1 MKKKVKKRLQS
12 RIRREVFDFSYP
24 VDLGEEVRKIEKN
37 RKAIQA
43 LRAFHFA
50 YDPDRRSGEETYG
63 YTSLESIESSLKYI
77 CDRWGCAF
85 RLTWLL
91 GVPSAVANLKSSPK
105 LSK

>member
-1 MKKKVKKRLQS
+1 MKKKVKKRIQT
-12 RIRREVFDFSYP
+12 RIQREVFDFPHP
-24 VDLGEEVRKIEKN
+24 VDLGKVVRKIEKN
-37 RKAIQA
+37 RRAIQA

-63 YTSLESIESSLKYI
+63 YTSLESIASNLEYV

-91 GVPSAVANLKSSPK
+91 GVPNTVANLKSLPK

>member
-1 MKKKVKKRLQS
+1 MKKRVKKRLQS
-12 RIRREVFDFSYP
+12 RIQREVFDFSHP
-24 VDLGEEVRKIEKN
+24 LDLGKVVGKIERNK
-37 RKAIQA
+37 RAILA

-63 YTSLESIESSLKYI
+63 YTSLESIESSLEYI

-91 GVPSAVANLKSSPK
+91 GVPNAVAHLKSPPK